1 MFMVTNYVVKCLRL
15 TCMTSANRVE
25 GCSLK
30 LRLIKQCGKG
40 GCGVYENLGD
50 PFLVLV
56 LFCM

>member
-1 MFMVTNYVVKCLRL
+1 
-15 TCMTSANRVE
+15 MTSANRVE

-30 LRLIKQCGKG
+30 LRLFKQYGKG

>member
-1 MFMVTNYVVKCLRL
+1 MA
-15 TCMTSANRVE
+15 SANRGE

-30 LRLIKQCGKG
+30 LRLFKQCGKG
-40 GCGVYENLGD
+40 GCGVYENLDG